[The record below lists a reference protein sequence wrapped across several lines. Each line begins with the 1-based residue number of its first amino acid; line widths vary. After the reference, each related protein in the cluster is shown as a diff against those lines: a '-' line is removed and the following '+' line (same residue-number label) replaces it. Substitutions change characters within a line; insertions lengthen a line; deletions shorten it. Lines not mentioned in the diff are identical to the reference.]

1 MRRLS
6 EQCKRNRLFHIK
18 NSLTAHRFLP
28 GSRQSKSFLELDI
41 TENKGGCR
49 NAVLVFGDEVFD
61 QAFSAISP
69 EETFGIFF
77 HTNQKQTICAAVVS
91 SHEIG

>member
-28 GSRQSKSFLELDI
+28 RSRQSKSFLELGGK
-41 TENKGGCR
+41 NKGGCR
-49 NAVLVFGDEVFD
+49 NAVLVFDDVVFD